1 MWGYYILVQ
10 TIGSDNTGLGAY
22 SLYLVIKTGKTIKA
36 LARNVGERGG
46 R

>member
-22 SLYLVIKTGKTIKA
+22 SLYLVIKTGKTIKV
-36 LARNVGERGG
+36 LARNVGKRGG